1 MLHLDLSL
9 SNFERKFYAAKEIL
23 MQKMLFLHFYEQQ
36 DKFQYIIKKCAQGK
50 NQVMHD
56 LSACVIK
63 KFNGY
68 NW

>member
-1 MLHLDLSL
+1 
-9 SNFERKFYAAKEIL
+9 
-23 MQKMLFLHFYEQQ
+23 MQKKLFLHFYEQQ
-36 DKFQYIIKKCAQGK
+36 DKFRYIIKKSAQGK